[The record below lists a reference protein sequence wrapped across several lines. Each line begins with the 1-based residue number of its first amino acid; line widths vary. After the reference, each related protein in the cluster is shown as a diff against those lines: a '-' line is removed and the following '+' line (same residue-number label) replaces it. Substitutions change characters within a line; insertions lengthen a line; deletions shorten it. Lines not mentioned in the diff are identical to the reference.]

1 MLRDLGEEAC
11 VGSLVEGVNLVR
23 SGEKGPAE
31 SRFDQIIGNSPALE
45 FALSEVERV
54 APTDSTVL
62 VLGETGTGKELI
74 ARAVHNLSARCGRP
88 FIKLNC
94 AAIPFDLLESELFGH
109 EKGAFTGAFAQ
120 KIGRFEMADTGTLFL
135 DEIGDMPLA
144 LQPKLLRVLQEQEF
158 ERVGSGRTHRI
169 NVRVVAATH
178 RDLAEMVARKEFRND
193 LYYRLN
199 VFPVALPPLRERRQ
213 DIPQLASHFVEI
225 CARRM
230 GKQIDHIPQ
239 DMLAAFTAYSWPGN
253 VRELQNLV
261 ERAVIRSD
269 NGVLVNP
276 LVISEK
282 LSNAPVPPRSTFSD
296 SQRAL
301 ILQALQVT
309 GWVIGGSGGAAARLG
324 LKRTTLIAKMK
335 KFGISRPLPT
345 DDRDEL
351 TDSFEGGPAPSSG

>member
-1 MLRDLGEEAC
+1 MGSLGVEM
-11 VGSLVEGVNLVR
+11 VGSSLAFEQALELVE
-23 SGEKGPAE
+23 
-31 SRFDQIIGNSPALE
+31 I
-45 FALSEVERV
+45 V

-88 FIKLNC
+88 FIKVNC

-178 RDLAEMVARKEFRND
+178 RDLAEMVAQKEFRSD

-213 DIPQLASHFVEI
+213 DIPQLASHFVEV

-239 DMLAAFTAYSWPGN
+239 DILAAFTSYSWPGN

-269 NGVLVNP
+269 NGVLANP
-276 LVISEK
+276 LAVSEK
-282 LSNAPVPPRSTFSD
+282 LSNPPVPPPSTFGD

-301 ILQALQVT
+301 ILRALQET

-335 KFGISRPLPT
+335 KLGISRPVTP
-345 DDRDEL
+345 DHGNEL
-351 TDSFEGGPAPSSG
+351 TDSFQGEPALS

>member
-1 MLRDLGEEAC
+1 MQEISVGESYSRVADIRQRLGSLGVEM
-11 VGSLVEGVNLVR
+11 VGSSLAFEQALELVE
-23 SGEKGPAE
+23 
-31 SRFDQIIGNSPALE
+31 I
-45 FALSEVERV
+45 V

-88 FIKLNC
+88 FIKVNC

-120 KIGRFEMADTGTLFL
+120 EIGRFEMADGGTLFL

-178 RDLAEMVARKEFRND
+178 RDLGEMVARQEFRSD

-199 VFPVALPPLRERRQ
+199 VFPVTLPPLRERRQ

-239 DMLAAFTAYSWPGN
+239 DMLAAFTSYSWPGN

-261 ERAVIRSD
+261 ERAVIRSN

-282 LSNAPVPPRSTFSD
+282 LSNAPVSSRSTFSD

-309 GWVIGGSGGAAARLG
+309 GWVISGSGGAAARLG

-335 KFGISRPLPT
+335 KFGISRPMPSE
-345 DDRDEL
+345 DRDEL
-351 TDSFEGGPAPSSG
+351 AEGFEGGPAPSCG

>member
-1 MLRDLGEEAC
+1 MQEISVRESYSRVADIRQRLGSLGVEM
-11 VGSLVEGVNLVR
+11 VGSSLAFEQALELVE
-23 SGEKGPAE
+23 
-31 SRFDQIIGNSPALE
+31 I
-45 FALSEVERV
+45 V

-62 VLGETGTGKELI
+62 ILGETGTGKELI

-94 AAIPFDLLESELFGH
+94 AAIPFELLESELFGH

-120 KIGRFEMADTGTLFL
+120 KIGRFEMADSGTLFL

-178 RDLAEMVARKEFRND
+178 RDLAEMVARKEFRSD

-239 DMLAAFTAYSWPGN
+239 DMLAAFTSYSWPGN

-261 ERAVIRSD
+261 ERAVIRSN
-269 NGVLVNP
+269 NGELVNP
-276 LVISEK
+276 LLASEK
-282 LSNAPVPPRSTFSD
+282 PLNAPVPKRSTFSD

-301 ILQALQVT
+301 ILQALQVA

-324 LKRTTLIAKMK
+324 LNRTTLIAKMK
-335 KFGISRPLPT
+335 KLGISRPTPSN
-345 DDRDEL
+345 DRDEL
-351 TDSFEGGPAPSSG
+351 TDDAQGVPAPSCG

>member
-1 MLRDLGEEAC
+1 
-11 VGSLVEGVNLVR
+11 VEGVNIVR

-45 FALSEVERV
+45 FVLSEVERV

-88 FIKLNC
+88 FINLNC

-144 LQPKLLRVLQEQEF
+144 LQPKLLRVLQQQEF
-158 ERVGSGRTHRI
+158 ERVGSGRTHRS

-178 RDLAEMVARKEFRND
+178 RDLTEMVARKEFRSD

-199 VFPVALPPLRERRQ
+199 VFPVALPPLRERRE

-230 GKQIDHIPQ
+230 GKQIDQIPQ
-239 DMLAAFTAYSWPGN
+239 DMLAAFTSYSWPGN

-261 ERAVIRSD
+261 ERAVIRSN

-282 LSNAPVPPRSTFSD
+282 PSNAPVPPRSTFSD

-301 ILQALQVT
+301 ILQALQVA

-335 KFGISRPLPT
+335 KFGISRPVAT

-351 TDSFEGGPAPSSG
+351 TDGFEGGPAPSCG

>member
-1 MLRDLGEEAC
+1 
-11 VGSLVEGVNLVR
+11 VEDVNLVR

-31 SRFDQIIGNSPALE
+31 SRFDQIIGNCLALE
-45 FALSEVERV
+45 FVLGEVERV

-144 LQPKLLRVLQEQEF
+144 VQPKLLRVLQEQEF
-158 ERVGSGRTHRI
+158 ERVGSGRTHHI

-178 RDLAEMVARKEFRND
+178 RDLTEMVARKEFRSD

-199 VFPVALPPLRERRQ
+199 VFPVALPPLRERRE
-213 DIPQLASHFVEI
+213 DIPQLASYFVEI

-239 DMLAAFTAYSWPGN
+239 DMLAAFTSYSWPGN

-261 ERAVIRSD
+261 ERAVIRSN

-282 LSNAPVPPRSTFSD
+282 PSNAPVPPRSTFSD

-301 ILQALQVT
+301 ILQALQVA

-335 KFGISRPLPT
+335 KFGISRPVAT

-351 TDSFEGGPAPSSG
+351 TDGFEGGPAPSCG

>member
-1 MLRDLGEEAC
+1 M
-11 VGSLVEGVNLVR
+11 EGVNLVR
-23 SGEKGPAE
+23 SGEKGPAA

-45 FALSEVERV
+45 FVLSEVERV

-94 AAIPFDLLESELFGH
+94 AAIPFELLESELFGH

-178 RDLAEMVARKEFRND
+178 RDLTEMVARKEFRSD

-199 VFPVALPPLRERRQ
+199 VFPVALPPLRERRE

-239 DMLAAFTAYSWPGN
+239 DMLTAFTAYSWPGN

-269 NGVLVNP
+269 NGVLANP
-276 LVISEK
+276 LMASDN
-282 LSNAPVPPRSTFSD
+282 LSNRPVPVPARSTFSD

-301 ILQALQVT
+301 ILQELQVA

-335 KFGISRPLPT
+335 KLGISRPVPT
-345 DDRDEL
+345 DDRNEL
-351 TDSFEGGPAPSSG
+351 TDGFEGRPVPSCG